1 MTGESIKG
9 GHEITP
15 GSRPVNLAVLMGRI
29 MVGQAVF
36 AASVVRFAGLALGL
50 PVHRLLVPFLLLLY
64 CGLVLSPFV
73 YSARLAR
80 ERPKSCA
87 LRFGIAIFS
96 YLTVSTMALTFGAIK
111 AGVLSP
117 ADADDLLFVLL
128 FSVFGAVIAYF
139 VERQVFGATRPGR
152 SNGDTATKIE
162 AGNNEGSSGL
172 R

>member
-1 MTGESIKG
+1 M
-9 GHEITP
+9 
-15 GSRPVNLAVLMGRI
+15 NFAVLTGSI
-29 MVGQAVF
+29 MAGQALG
-36 AASVVRFAGLALGL
+36 AASFVGFWGLALGV
-50 PVHRLLVPFLLLLY
+50 PFHKLLVPFLSLLP
-64 CGLVLSPFV
+64 CGLVVSPLL
-73 YSARLAR
+73 YWARLAR
-80 ERPKSCA
+80 KRSRA
-87 LRFGIAIFS
+87 RAIRFGTAMFFYQSAFTIG
-96 YLTVSTMALTFGAIK
+96 LGFGAIK

-162 AGNNEGSSGL
+162 AGNNEGASGL